1 MKQAPTHTTDT
12 RNDADRYATLLEW
25 GTRVGLFALIVSF
38 AVNLLEWFPPHV
50 PLDVLPQVWGLPA
63 KAFLEQTRT
72 PTGWG
77 WLALAFKEGDMANLI
92 GIAVLAGCS
101 LPPLLAL
108 VPFYWRRKDRTYA
121 VMCAAIAMVLVL
133 AASGVLTGG
142 H

>member
-1 MKQAPTHTTDT
+1 MNQAPSHPTDT
-12 RNDADRYATLLEW
+12 RGDAERYATLLEW
-25 GTRVGLFALIVSF
+25 GTRVGLLALIISF
-38 AVNLLEWFPPHV
+38 AVYLFESLPPHV
-50 PLDVLPQVWGLPA
+50 PLDRLPQVWGLPA

-77 WLALAFKEGDMANLI
+77 WLALAIKGDMSNLI
-92 GIAVLAGCS
+92 GIAMLAGCS

-108 VPFYWRRKDRTYA
+108 IPFYWQRRDRAYA
-121 VMCAAIAMVLVL
+121 AMCAAIALVLVL